1 MSVFCFS
8 RRVAALGM
16 IVWITAAFAGVSQ
29 AQFLKAGET
38 APAPEFR
45 ASRSGSTPTR

>member
-1 MSVFCFS
+1 MSRFRFS
-8 RRVAALGM
+8 RRIVVLGLT
-16 IVWITAAFAGVSQ
+16 VWIAAAFAGVSQ
-29 AQFLKAGET
+29 AQFLKPGET